1 VNKEGIEGPLE
12 KLKAVRGEVVEYQ
25 LQVGDR
31 TIGLNRLVGK
41 GLEIRFLDQ
50 ISCRNCAAP
59 SRKSYGGGYCYPC
72 FKKLAQ
78 CDLCVMSPDRC
89 HYAQGTCREPDWG
102 DEFCMQPHLVYLAN
116 SSGAKVGLT
125 RLGYEIGRWMDQG
138 ATQALPILKTPTR
151 HIAGL
156 TEVALAQ
163 HLTDRTDWRA
173 LVSRDAP
180 LVDLTQLREKL
191 RNQVRDL
198 PVEAVWLEDASE
210 EQFRYP
216 VASYS
221 PTLERLRL
229 DDDGLIHGALLG
241 IKGQYLIFDTGVFN
255 VRQHTS
261 YVVSARGLERPPTP
275 PELKSND
282 QMELFS

>member
-1 VNKEGIEGPLE
+1 MSNDTDETIEGPLE
-12 KLKAVRGEVVEYQ
+12 KLKVTRGEVVEYE
-25 LQVGDR
+25 LLAGDK
-31 TIGLNRLVGK
+31 TLELNHLVGK

-50 ISCRNCAAP
+50 ISCRNCETP

-102 DEFCMQPHLVYLAN
+102 DAFCMQPHLVYLAN
-116 SSGAKVGLT
+116 SSGAKVGIT

-156 TEVALAQ
+156 CEVALAQ
-163 HLTDRTDWRA
+163 YLTDRTDWRA

-180 LVDLTQLREKL
+180 TVDLTELREKL
-191 RNQVRDL
+191 RSQVADL
-198 PVEAVWLEDASE
+198 PVESVWLNDVAE
-210 EQFRYP
+210 ERFQYP
-216 VASYS
+216 VQSYAR
-221 PTLERLRL
+221 TLERLRL
-229 DDDGLIHGALLG
+229 DDAGLIHAGLLG

-261 YVVSARGLERPPTP
+261 YHVSLRALKHPPK
-275 PELKSND
+275 PESAD

>member
-1 VNKEGIEGPLE
+1 MSGEAMEGPLE
-12 KLKAVRGEVVEYQ
+12 KLKVTRGEVVEYQ
-25 LQVGDR
+25 LVVGDR
-31 TIGLNRLVGK
+31 TLGLNRLVGK

-50 ISCRNCAAP
+50 ISCRNCETP

-89 HYAQGTCREPDWG
+89 HYAQGTCREPEWG

-116 SSGAKVGLT
+116 SSGAKVGIT

-138 ATQALPILKTPTR
+138 ATQALAILKTPTR

-156 TEVALAQ
+156 CEVALARY
-163 HLTDRTDWRA
+163 LTDRTDWRA

-180 LVDLTQLREKL
+180 WVDLTQLREQL
-191 RNQVRDL
+191 RNQVEDL
-198 PVEAVWLEDASE
+198 PVESVWLDDAAE
-210 EQFRYP
+210 ERFQYP
-216 VASYS
+216 VKSYAR
-221 PTLERLRL
+221 TLERLRL
-229 DDDGLIHGALLG
+229 QDDGLIHAGLLG

-261 YVVSARGLERPPTP
+261 YHVALRALEQP
-275 PELKSND
+275 PEPESPD